1 MTSKNRIKTNK
12 LYLTGCLKN
21 VDAPYC
27 PRNEYEVKRFI
38 EKIESFTEGKI
49 MLIVLWSTRNIKSL
63 FSLKNKVGHQSCVI
77 YKGNFFCKLSSTGET
92 KRNSEVR
99 WKEHEDPAGKS
110 NPQST

>member
-1 MTSKNRIKTNK
+1 MKTNK

-49 MLIVLWSTRNIKSL
+49 MLIVCGQLETLNLYSHLNT
-63 FSLKNKVGHQSCVI
+63 
-77 YKGNFFCKLSSTGET
+77 KLDI
-92 KRNSEVR
+92 NL
-99 WKEHEDPAGKS
+99 A
-110 NPQST
+110 